1 MTEEREHQSA
11 DAELEGLLSRLC
23 DGTLAAEELR
33 RLGERMA
40 TDSAARRLYLE
51 YLDLHAALGGPGAAA
66 ALPDWSRAET
76 LSFVERTP
84 ARPSRIRRWMRWS
97 AAAGIVIVLGA
108 AALYWLPAPRPVAPD
123 GPAALGAVARV
134 VEVMGQ
140 TELWDAAGQSSQARA
155 GATLR
160 PGETLRTGSEDAF
173 AVLEFE
179 GGTRIELDPDG
190 QLRFA
195 EAAEPT
201 KGPRLLLSTGVL
213 HGDVQAKTARQPL
226 TVVTPQAEVFVE
238 GTQFFVSAT
247 LPDMTE
253 VETESGSVRL
263 TRLAD
268 GRSVEVPAGSYALAS
283 SGIDALEVRPLPPFA
298 VSPRASFKTVAP
310 RGLAFA
316 PDALSL
322 LVLSK
327 TRWTWWDVAS
337 RKPLAPA
344 HDLGPDLRNAL
355 LAGDGKT
362 IVADHRDGRIRLLD
376 AVIGQERRTLIL
388 HENKPKHWALAVSH
402 DGTRLAAG
410 HAVSG
415 PPSSIRIWN
424 TTDGRELSPIPAPN
438 PVRGLA
444 LSVDGRRL
452 AAATPPHRKR
462 PNPRLLVW
470 DVESGTRLTALSTP
484 ERPFQVLV
492 FAPDA
497 RRIAGTTDQGEV
509 YLWEVASQKCL
520 GSRGIEDGWTR
531 PIKSL
536 AFSPDGRLL
545 AAGLADGRVRVW
557 DTIADREVGLLNAGK
572 RPVSALAFSPDGRTL
587 AVSTARG
594 PVTIW
599 DVPEEQ

>member
-1 MTEEREHQSA
+1 MTEDREHQSA

-23 DGTLAAEELR
+23 DGTLAAQELR

-40 TDSAARRLYLE
+40 TDAAARRLYLE
-51 YLDLHAALGGPGAAA
+51 YLDLHAALGGPCAAA
-66 ALPDWSRAET
+66 ALPDLSRVES
-76 LSFVERTP
+76 LSIVAGNAGRHP
-84 ARPSRIRRWMRWS
+84 RLRRWMRWS
-97 AAAGIVIVLGA
+97 AAAGMVIILGA
-108 AALYWLPAPRPVAPD
+108 AALYWLAVPRPVPTD
-123 GPAALGAVARV
+123 GPTDMGAVARV

-140 TELWDAAGQSSQARA
+140 AELWDAAGQSSQALA
-155 GATLR
+155 GTTLR
-160 PGETLRTGSEDAF
+160 PGETLRTVSEDAF

-195 EAAEPT
+195 DAAEPT

-213 HGDVQAKTARQPL
+213 HGDVQAKTVRQPL
-226 TVVTPQAEVFVE
+226 TVVTPQAEVFVD

-283 SGIDALEVRPLPPFA
+283 SGIDALEVRPLPQFA
-298 VSPRASFKTVAP
+298 ASPRASFKTAGLW
-310 RGLAFA
+310 GLAFS
-316 PDALSL
+316 PDATRL
-322 LVLSK
+322 LALSK
-327 TRWTWWDVAS
+327 KRWAWWDVAS

-355 LAGDGKT
+355 LAGDGRT

-376 AVIGQERRTLIL
+376 AVTGQERHTLIL

-402 DGTRLAAG
+402 NGERLAAG
-410 HAVSG
+410 RVVSG
-415 PPSSIRIWN
+415 PSSPIRIWN
-424 TTDGRELSPIPAPN
+424 TTDGSELSPISAPN

-444 LSVDGRRL
+444 LSADGHRL

-462 PNPRLLVW
+462 PNPRLLIW
-470 DVESGTRLTALSTP
+470 DVETRTRLAALHAP
-484 ERPFQVLV
+484 ERPFHLLV

-497 RRIAGTTDQGEV
+497 RRIAGATHQGAV
-509 YLWEVASQKCL
+509 YVWDVESGKCL

-531 PIKSL
+531 PVKSL

-545 AAGLADGRVRVW
+545 AAGSADGRIRVW

-587 AVSTARG
+587 AVCTARG

-599 DVPEEQ
+599 DVPEGQ